1 MKFHPTGMVE
11 AAKLSNDAV
20 SGHGTDTDSEIQEKV
35 SKPSS
40 MPVKIHQLSTSEF
53 GKEKQCV
60 IIGTT
65 ESRQELRP
73 NKIDPPS
80 HTAESNMV
88 TVPTAK
94 GGMRRKHHRAWTLA
108 EVTKLIE
115 GVSCCGPGRWSEIK
129 RRSFSSY
136 SHRTSV
142 DLKDKWRNLL
152 KASFAHTPADEGMN
166 SRKHGTAP
174 IPEHILVRLVCMEID
189 WGTCSVVN
197 IIETVAGAPGA
208 ETSYEAHRSDV
219 PYSRYDCD
227 VELNSNH
234 RDLPAVDKH
243 IDVSEEEGWFTIPCR
258 ELPENWNHEPDIQS
272 LRSLD
277 RSFFFP
283 AEQVHILACLSACK
297 QDTQITTPFEVA
309 AMTIANESNT
319 YEIVTELCEY
329 AANVDIPIAR
339 ESIRAVGKIAL
350 QQYDVNAI
358 VDRLLQ
364 FLEMKRTMLH
374 LKLCNIVQ
382 EPKAKAALIW
392 MLGEYS
398 KEMHDAPLPP

>member
-1 MKFHPTGMVE
+1 E

-174 IPEHILVRLVCMEID
+174 IPEHILVRV
-189 WGTCSVVN
+189 
-197 IIETVAGAPGA
+197 
-208 ETSYEAHRSDV
+208 
-219 PYSRYDCD
+219 
-227 VELNSNH
+227 
-234 RDLPAVDKH
+234 RDL
-243 IDVSEEEGWFTIPCR
+243 
-258 ELPENWNHEPDIQS
+258 
-272 LRSLD
+272 
-277 RSFFFP
+277 
-283 AEQVHILACLSACK
+283 
-297 QDTQITTPFEVA
+297 A
-309 AMTIANESNT
+309 AMNSQVPPHFSSSKLTT
-319 YEIVTELCEY
+319 G
-329 AANVDIPIAR
+329 AASVH
-339 ESIRAVGKIAL
+339 G
-350 QQYDVNAI
+350 
-358 VDRLLQ
+358 DRLGYL
-364 FLEMKRTMLH
+364 
-374 LKLCNIVQ
+374 
-382 EPKAKAALIW
+382 
-392 MLGEYS
+392 
-398 KEMHDAPLPP
+398 

>member
-1 MKFHPTGMVE
+1 KKPSKENIPSLMKFHPTGMVE

-40 MPVKIHQLSTSEF
+40 MPVKIHQLSTSES

-88 TVPTAK
+88 TIPTAK

-115 GVSCCGPGRWSEIK
+115 GVSRCGPGRKHHRAWTLAEVTKLIEGVSRCGPGRWSEIK
-129 RRSFSSY
+129 RQSFSSY

-166 SRKHGTAP
+166 SRKHA
-174 IPEHILVRLVCMEID
+174 
-189 WGTCSVVN
+189 
-197 IIETVAGAPGA
+197 
-208 ETSYEAHRSDV
+208 
-219 PYSRYDCD
+219 
-227 VELNSNH
+227 
-234 RDLPAVDKH
+234 
-243 IDVSEEEGWFTIPCR
+243 
-258 ELPENWNHEPDIQS
+258 
-272 LRSLD
+272 
-277 RSFFFP
+277 
-283 AEQVHILACLSACK
+283 
-297 QDTQITTPFEVA
+297 
-309 AMTIANESNT
+309 
-319 YEIVTELCEY
+319 
-329 AANVDIPIAR
+329 
-339 ESIRAVGKIAL
+339 
-350 QQYDVNAI
+350 
-358 VDRLLQ
+358 
-364 FLEMKRTMLH
+364 
-374 LKLCNIVQ
+374 
-382 EPKAKAALIW
+382 
-392 MLGEYS
+392 
-398 KEMHDAPLPP
+398 